1 MFCLLICLVS
11 IYTFTLKG
19 YSKDILD
26 FVLPALIILGVIFWL
41 IISIR
46 TLIFKKK
53 LVVFIKRLIAG
64 DYQAGI
70 KLRFKS
76 EDEITRLVN
85 LINKLGDQLRVYDD
99 LRSQNVSLNYR
110 ALDIIFTTVKEG
122 LIIADVGKRT
132 LRFNLAA
139 QSIFDVEIE
148 NIMFDTM
155 ERQTENRQ
163 FYELLK
169 DTIER
174 TKYYKKC
181 DVIIKLPIRNLTR
194 KLNITVFPLKDKAEN
209 VKLII
214 IFLSKISDIQPT

>member
-1 MFCLLICLVS
+1 M
-11 IYTFTLKG
+11 
-19 YSKDILD
+19 
-26 FVLPALIILGVIFWL
+26 A
-41 IISIR
+41 
-46 TLIFKKK
+46 
-53 LVVFIKRLIAG
+53 FIKRLLAG
-64 DYQAGI
+64 DYRAGI

-76 EDEITRLVN
+76 EDEITELVN

-122 LIIADVGKRT
+122 LIIADVGKRA

-139 QSIFDVEIE
+139 QAIFDVEIE
-148 NIMFDTM
+148 NIRFETM
-155 ERQTENRQ
+155 ERQTENQQ

-194 KLNITVFPLKDKAEN
+194 KLNITVFPLKDKDEN
-209 VKLII
+209 VKIMI
-214 IFLSKISDIQPT
+214 IFLLKI

>member
-1 MFCLLICLVS
+1 M
-11 IYTFTLKG
+11 IYIFTIKG
-19 YSKDILD
+19 NGKDILE
-26 FVLPALIILGVIFWL
+26 FVLPALLILGVIFWL

-46 TLIFKKK
+46 TLIFKKR
-53 LVVFIKRLIAG
+53 LVVFIKRLRAG

-76 EDEITRLVN
+76 KDEITKLVN

-122 LIIADVGKRT
+122 LIIADAEKRI

-139 QSIFDVEIE
+139 QAIFDVEIE
-148 NIMFDTM
+148 NIRFDTM
-155 ERQTENRQ
+155 ERQTENKQ
-163 FYELLK
+163 LYELLK

-181 DVIIKLPIRNLTR
+181 DVLIKLPIRNLTR
-194 KLNITVFPLKDKAEN
+194 KLNITVFPLKDKDEN
-209 VKLII
+209 VKMMI
-214 IFLSKISDIQPT
+214 IFLNKVSDIQSTQTS